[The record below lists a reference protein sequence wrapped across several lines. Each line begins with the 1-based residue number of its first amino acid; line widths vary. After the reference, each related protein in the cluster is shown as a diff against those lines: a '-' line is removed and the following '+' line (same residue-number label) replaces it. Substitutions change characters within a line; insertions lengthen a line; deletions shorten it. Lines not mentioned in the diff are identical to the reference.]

1 MNQNQVETKTF
12 HITGGA
18 EVFGKTR
25 SRGKR
30 SQGETKRQRGGDES
44 DRSHELTVQKQ
55 QAGGSSNAI
64 IGTGTNIVNGKSV
77 MTAGVLPLATKTIV
91 TGYEAPLRTGAPIS
105 GAPVLQGGGSKQV
118 ITAPQPQ
125 LQQQQQES
133 QTSRKVELRKPAPQH
148 RKVLLNPKKYKIAGE
163 NHQHTGG
170 GKSTKTRKARRV
182 TLGITTFHKRLTR
195 AKNIH
200 KDVKELPVEELR
212 KELIKRGL
220 IRESSKA
227 PESVLRQI
235 ASDARIVASNGL

>member
-1 MNQNQVETKTF
+1 MSTQEQEIKTF
-12 HITGGA
+12 QITGGA
-18 EVFGKTR
+18 EVFGKSRSKAKRGQGATR
-25 SRGKR
+25 
-30 SQGETKRQRGGDES
+30 RQRGGEDDISES
-44 DRSHELTVQKQ
+44 GPTIQKQ
-55 QAGGSSNAI
+55 QGGNSNAI
-64 IGTGTNIVNGKSV
+64 IGVGTNIVNGKSV
-77 MTAGVLPLATKTIV
+77 MTAGVLPLGTKTIV
-91 TGYEAPLRTGAPIS
+91 TGYEAPLRAGAPIS
-105 GAPVLQGGGSKQV
+105 GAPPITMGGGTKHNS
-118 ITAPQPQ
+118 TAQQAQQ
-125 LQQQQQES
+125 LQQPQS
-133 QTSRKVELRKPAPQH
+133 SRKVELRKPAPQH

-163 NHQHTGG
+163 NHQHTG

-200 KDVKELPVEELR
+200 KDVKELPIDELR

>member
-1 MNQNQVETKTF
+1 MSTQEQEIKTF
-12 HITGGA
+12 QITGGA
-18 EVFGKTR
+18 EVFGKSRSKAKRGQGATR
-25 SRGKR
+25 
-30 SQGETKRQRGGDES
+30 RQRGGEDDISES
-44 DRSHELTVQKQ
+44 GPTVQKQ
-55 QAGGSSNAI
+55 QGGNPNAI
-64 IGTGTNIVNGKSV
+64 IGVGTNIINGKSV
-77 MTAGVLPLATKTIV
+77 MTAGVLPLGTKTIV
-91 TGYEAPLRTGAPIS
+91 TGYEAPLRAGAPIS
-105 GAPVLQGGGSKQV
+105 GAPPITIGGGTKHNS
-118 ITAPQPQ
+118 TAQHEQ
-125 LQQQQQES
+125 S
-133 QTSRKVELRKPAPQH
+133 SRKVELRKPAPQH

-163 NHQHTGG
+163 NHQHTG

-200 KDVKELPVEELR
+200 KDVKELPIDELR